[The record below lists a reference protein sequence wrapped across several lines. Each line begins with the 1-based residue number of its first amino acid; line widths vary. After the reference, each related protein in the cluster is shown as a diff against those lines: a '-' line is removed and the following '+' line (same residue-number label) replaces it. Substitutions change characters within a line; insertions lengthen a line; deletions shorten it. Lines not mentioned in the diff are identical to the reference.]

1 LNHVLKKELS
11 LNKILNLRGYPMRK
25 TVMVMPLAVVLLILG
40 GAVSAYANSFTFDF
54 NSLPAGTNAAAISTY
69 MNGVLTAGGCSG
81 CSVTVTGAVADK
93 TYNGDNHVTGPTSN
107 ATKSL
112 TLGDSNGATASNTN
126 STVNSTNDTFIA
138 NTNDSSGVVSSEMII
153 KFNGFTVNGTV
164 AFDYEIFPDGTC
176 PSLSNCGGTGNPNL
190 PDFEFAVNGS
200 TNVWTKY
207 GVVPGTTNGNAVHS
221 PNSPTGTELSPQLI
235 GTYSGS
241 LSGVHELD
249 FIDWP
254 ATIGV
259 DNLTITTAEPGTLL
273 LLGMGLSSL
282 FLIRKKQQA

>member
-1 LNHVLKKELS
+1 
-11 LNKILNLRGYPMRK
+11 MRK
-25 TVMVMPLAVVLLILG
+25 TVMILPLAVVLFMLG
-40 GAVSAYANSFTFDF
+40 GAVSAYATSFTFSFDKTTDGSP
-54 NSLPAGTNAAAISTY
+54 SLAAGATLTQIATY
-69 MNGVLTAGGCSG
+69 MNGVLTAGGCLG
-81 CSVTVTGAVADK
+81 CSVTVTGAAVDH
-93 TYNGDNHVTGPTSN
+93 TYNGDGHVTGPGTSS
-107 ATKSL
+107 ASKSL
-112 TLGDSNGATASNTN
+112 TLGDSNGATASNTT
-126 STVNSTNDTFIA
+126 STVSSSTTDNFIA
-138 NTNDSSGVVSSEMII
+138 NTTDSSGFVSSEMTI

-176 PSLSNCGGTGNPNL
+176 PSLSNCGTGNANL
-190 PDFEFAVNGS
+190 PDFEFAVNGG
-200 TNVWTKY
+200 TNVWTKQ
-207 GVVPGTTNGNAVHS
+207 GAVPGTTNGSAVHS
-221 PNSPTGTELSPQLI
+221 PNSGTGTELSPQLI

>member
-1 LNHVLKKELS
+1 
-11 LNKILNLRGYPMRK
+11 
-25 TVMVMPLAVVLLILG
+25 MV
-40 GAVSAYANSFTFDF
+40 
-54 NSLPAGTNAAAISTY
+54 
-69 MNGVLTAGGCSG
+69 
-81 CSVTVTGAVADK
+81 
-93 TYNGDNHVTGPTSN
+93 
-107 ATKSL
+107 
-112 TLGDSNGATASNTN
+112 
-126 STVNSTNDTFIA
+126 
-138 NTNDSSGVVSSEMII
+138 I

-176 PSLSNCGGTGNPNL
+176 ANLSNNGANCGGSTDPNL
-190 PDFEFAVNGS
+190 PDFVFDVNGS

-221 PNSPTGTELSPQLI
+221 PKSPTGTELSPQLI

-241 LSGVHELD
+241 LSGVKELD

-259 DNLTITTAEPGTLL
+259 DNLTITTVEPGTLL

-282 FLIRKKQQA
+282 FLLRKKQLA